1 MVTVRVVKGS
11 KDRKKFIEFPLKL
24 YKNNEYFVPCLYA
37 DEMAL
42 LKGKNSYGNVSETEF
57 FLAERDGVVVGRI
70 QAIIQRQYN
79 ELHNEKRARFT
90 RFDSINDKE
99 VSNALF
105 KAAEAWAKE
114 RGMDTIC
121 GPLGFSDLDREGL
134 LIEGFDQTQTF
145 EEQYNYDY
153 YPELVEDFG
162 FKKEVD
168 WLEFRL
174 FAPEKDDGLFSR
186 LAKRVLEM
194 QGLHIADNTISKKK
208 YIEKYKD
215 GVFECIDL
223 CYRHLYGT
231 VPFTEEMKREIISQ
245 FLLLLSP
252 EHLVIICDKDEKVV
266 SFALCFPAI
275 GPAIQ
280 KSGGRLTLPA
290 LIKLIKLAKKP
301 RVLDFGLVAVLPEYQ
316 NAGLNAVYVDFMMSS
331 LMSGRY
337 DYFETNLNL
346 ETNHQV
352 MAQWKYFNAVNHKRR
367 RAYIKSID

>member
-1 MVTVRVVKGS
+1 MVTVRAVKSGR
-11 KDRKKFIEFPLKL
+11 DRKKFVEFPLKL
-24 YKNNEYFVPCLYA
+24 YKNNEYFVPCLYG

-42 LKGKNSYGNVSETEF
+42 LKGKNSYKDVSETEF
-57 FLAERDGVVVGRI
+57 FLAERDGAVVGRI

-79 ELHNEKRARFT
+79 EMHNEKRVRFT
-90 RFDSINDKE
+90 RFDSINDPE
-99 VSNALF
+99 VSGALF
-105 KAAEAWAKE
+105 AAAEAWAKE

-153 YPELVEDFG
+153 YPTLVEAFG

-174 FAPEKDDGLFSR
+174 FAPEKNDGMFAK

-194 QGLHIADNTISKKK
+194 QGLHIADSSIPKKK
-208 YIEKYKD
+208 YINKYRD
-215 GVFECIDL
+215 GVFDCLDK

-231 VPFTEEMKREIISQ
+231 VPFTEEMKDEIIGQ
-245 FLLLLSP
+245 FMVLLSP
-252 EHLVIICDKDEKVV
+252 ENLIIICDKDERVV

-275 GPAIQ
+275 GEAIQ
-280 KSGGRLTLPA
+280 KSGGRLTIPT
-290 LIKLIKLAKKP
+290 LIKLMKLAKKP
-301 RVLDFGLVAVLPEYQ
+301 RVLDLGLVAVLPEYQ
-316 NAGLNAVYVDFMMSS
+316 NAGINAVYMDFMIST
-331 LMSGRY
+331 LTSGKF

-352 MAQWKYFNAVNHKRR
+352 MAQWKYLKAVNHKRR

>member
-57 FLAERDGVVVGRI
+57 FLADRDGVVVGRI

-114 RGMDTIC
+114 RGMDAIC

-153 YPELVEDFG
+153 YPELVEAFG

-290 LIKLIKLAKKP
+290 LINLIKLAKKP

-367 RAYIKSID
+367 RAYIKTID

>member
-57 FLAERDGVVVGRI
+57 FLADRDGVVVGRI

-114 RGMDTIC
+114 RGMDAIC

-153 YPELVEDFG
+153 YPELVEAFG

-367 RAYIKSID
+367 RAYIKTID

>member
-1 MVTVRVVKGS
+1 MVTVRAVSTG
-11 KDRKKFIEFPLKL
+11 KDRKQFVEFPLRL
-24 YKNNEYFVPCLYA
+24 YKNNEYFVPCLYG
-37 DEMAL
+37 DEMSL
-42 LKGKNSYGNVSETEF
+42 LKGKNSYGEVSETEF
-57 FLAERDGVVVGRI
+57 FLAERDGKVVGRI
-70 QAIIQRQYN
+70 QAIIQHQYN

-90 RFDSINDKE
+90 RFDAINDVE

-105 KAAEAWAKE
+105 AAAEKWAKD

-153 YPELVEDFG
+153 YPALVEAYG

-174 FAPEKDDGLFSR
+174 FAPEKQDDMFSR
-186 LAKRVLEM
+186 LSKRVLEM
-194 QGLHIADNTISKKK
+194 HGLHLADTTISKKK
-208 YIEKYKD
+208 YINKYKD
-215 GVFECIDL
+215 GVFECIDR

-231 VPFTEEMKREIISQ
+231 VPFTDEMKDEIIGQ

-252 EHLVIICDKDEKVV
+252 ENLLIICDKDEKVV

-275 GPAIQ
+275 GSALQ
-280 KSGGRLTLPA
+280 KSGGRLTIPA
-290 LIKLIKLAKKP
+290 LLKLMKIVKKP
-301 RVLDFGLVAVLPEYQ
+301 KVLDLGLVGVLPEYQ
-316 NAGLNAVYVDFMMSS
+316 NAGLNAVYIDFMIST
-331 LMSGRY
+331 LVSGKFE
-337 DYFETNLNL
+337 YFETNLNL

-352 MAQWKYFNAVNHKRR
+352 MAQWKYLKAVNHKRR

>member
-11 KDRKKFIEFPLKL
+11 KDRKKFIEFSLKL

-114 RGMDTIC
+114 RGMDAIC

-153 YPELVEDFG
+153 YPELVEAFG